1 MVKVIED
8 EWKCKRCG
16 HRMKEHLM
24 HENDCIDCECHAF
37 LISDE
42 DAETVKMLK
51 GQYFTKHEKNPVKKF
66 LMKLGLIK

>member
-1 MVKVIED
+1 
-8 EWKCKRCG
+8 
-16 HRMKEHLM
+16 M